1 MTENYKEW
9 LDLDVDTIEPVNV
22 SDSRKIAIKRQV
34 LTKSHKRKSFMH
46 LSRLTVAA
54 IIVISAVTTMS
65 FAFPTVASQI
75 PLVKNIISYFASDN
89 AIYEKYSEF
98 ATEIGHT
105 QVSNEASVMIE
116 NAVYDGKSLT
126 VSYAIETEI
135 DLGLNPYT
143 SGRFDIEGSSGMSGS
158 SSIRK
163 ISDTTYVGIENI
175 TPHFDN
181 TAPDQIEVNW
191 QPKTF
196 INQDTN
202 TEISGDWEFNFTLTK
217 LDNEIQVVNQSVT
230 AHGVAVV
237 VSSLEKNEMSTVIE
251 FESVVEDEDIL
262 KKWPYVS
269 VQFETIEDN
278 LGNTYVVNGNG
289 GRSDD
294 RGVSFKSSATI
305 KAIEPNAKSLKLVP
319 IIYFSLGSG
328 LGLETKEMAPII
340 IELQ

>member
-9 LDLDVDTIEPVNV
+9 LDLDVDSIEPLNV
-22 SDSRKIAIKRQV
+22 SDSRKTDIKRQV
-34 LTKSHKRKSFMH
+34 LIKSHKKKSYIQM
-46 LSRLTVAA
+46 SRLTVAA

-65 FAFPTVASQI
+65 FTYPTVASQI
-75 PLVKNIISYFASDN
+75 PFMQNIISYFNNEDT
-89 AIYEKYSEF
+89 IYENYGDF

-105 QVSNEASVMIE
+105 QVSNDASVMIE
-116 NAVYDGKSLT
+116 NAVYDGTSVT
-126 VSYAIETEI
+126 VSYAIETEV
-135 DLGLNPYT
+135 DLGSHPNS
-143 SGRFDIEGSSGMSGS
+143 SGRFDIEDSNAMGGSG
-158 SSIRK
+158 SIRK
-163 ISDTTYVGIENI
+163 ISDTTYVGIETI
-175 TPHFDN
+175 KPYFDN

-217 LDNEIQVVNQSVT
+217 LDNEIQAVNQSVRD
-230 AHGVAVV
+230 HGVAVL

-251 FESVVEDEDIL
+251 FESVVEDEAIL

-278 LGNTYVVNGNG
+278 LGNTYVDRGNG

-294 RGVSFKSSATI
+294 NGVSYKLSTTI
-305 KAIEPNAKSLKLVP
+305 DTIEPNATSLKLVP

-328 LGLETKEMAPII
+328 KGLETKEMEPIT

>member
-1 MTENYKEW
+1 MTQNYKKW
-9 LDLDVDTIEPVNV
+9 LDLDVDTIEPINV
-22 SDSRKIAIKRQV
+22 SDARKTAIKRQV
-34 LTKSHKRKSFMH
+34 LTNNPKRKRFIH

-65 FAFPTVASQI
+65 FTFPTVASQI
-75 PLVKNIISYFASDN
+75 PFMQNIISYFANENS
-89 AIYEKYSEF
+89 IYENYNEF

-105 QVSNEASVMIE
+105 QVSNDASVMIE

-126 VSYAIETEI
+126 VSYAIETEVE
-135 DLGLNPYT
+135 LGSNPYT
-143 SGRFDIEGSSGMSGS
+143 SGHFDVEGSTGMSGS

-163 ISDTTYVGIENI
+163 INDTTYVGIENI
-175 TPHFDN
+175 TPHFNN
-181 TAPDQIEVNW
+181 TAPNQIEVNW

-202 TEISGDWEFNFTLTK
+202 TQISGDWEFNFTLTK

-230 AHGVAVV
+230 DHGVTVL

-251 FESVVEDEDIL
+251 FESVVEEENIL

-269 VQFETIEDN
+269 VQFDTIEDN
-278 LGNTYVVNGNG
+278 LGNTYVANGNG
-289 GRSDD
+289 GRSEND
-294 RGVSFKSSATI
+294 GVTFKSSATI
-305 KAIEPNAKSLKLVP
+305 KALEPNATSLKLVP
-319 IIYFSLGSG
+319 IIYYSLGSG
-328 LGLETKEMAPII
+328 LGLETKEMETII